1 MIGYSETVL
10 QVFITEIK
18 EEIEGKSVS
27 ILIEGVIRDCLG
39 FRESGAR
46 SIVR

>member
-10 QVFITEIK
+10 QVFNAEIK
-18 EEIEGKSVS
+18 EKIEGKSVS
-27 ILIEGVIRDCLG
+27 ILIEGVIRNCLG
-39 FRESGAR
+39 FRESGGR